1 MAKVPFS
8 KLNLKKIDKVQVVT
22 INGLEI
28 EVKQYLPV
36 AEKLELITNVLNNSA
51 DDNNFANPVKTY
63 VLSHLEIIY
72 AYTNLSF
79 TDKQKEDPAK
89 LYDILETNGIIDS
102 IILALPPSEYDN
114 LIEDIT
120 STIDAYYK
128 YKNSALGILEAATTD
143 YKNLDLE
150 ASDIQKKIADP
161 DNLTLLKDVITKLG

>member
-1 MAKVPFS
+1 MSRVPFS

-36 AEKLELITNVLNNSA
+36 AEKLELIANVLNNSA

-89 LYDILETNGIIDS
+89 LYDILDTNGIIDS
-102 IILALPPSEYDN
+102 IILAIPPSEYDN

>member
-1 MAKVPFS
+1 M
-8 KLNLKKIDKVQVVT
+8 
-22 INGLEI
+22 EI

-36 AEKLELITNVLNNSA
+36 AEKLELIANVLNNSA

-161 DNLTLLKDVITKLG
+161 DNLTLLKDVITKVG

>member
-8 KLNLKKIDKVQVVT
+8 KLNLKKNDEVQVVT

-36 AEKLELITNVLNNSA
+36 AEKLELIANVLNNSA

-89 LYDILETNGIIDS
+89 LYDILETNKIIDS
-102 IILALPPSEYDN
+102 VILAMPSHEYEN

-128 YKNSALGILEAATTD
+128 YKNSVLGILEAATTD

-150 ASDIQKKIADP
+150 ASNIQKKIADP
-161 DNLTLLKDVITKLG
+161 DNLMLLKDVITKLG

>member
-8 KLNLKKIDKVQVVT
+8 RLNLKKIDKVQVVT
-22 INGLEI
+22 INGLEV

-36 AEKLELITNVLNNSA
+36 AEKLELIANVLNNSA

-102 IILALPPSEYDN
+102 IILAMPPAEYDN

>member
-1 MAKVPFS
+1 MAKVTFS

-36 AEKLELITNVLNNSA
+36 AEKLELIANVLNNSA

-102 IILALPPSEYDN
+102 IILAMPPSEYDN

-161 DNLTLLKDVITKLG
+161 DNLTLLKDVITRLG

>member
-22 INGLEI
+22 INGLEV

-36 AEKLELITNVLNNSA
+36 AEKLELIANVLNNSA

-102 IILALPPSEYDN
+102 IILAIPPSEYDN

-161 DNLTLLKDVITKLG
+161 DNLTLLKDVITKLD

>member
-1 MAKVPFS
+1 MPKVPFS

-22 INGLEI
+22 INGLEV

-36 AEKLELITNVLNNSA
+36 AEKLELIANVLNNSA

-63 VLSHLEIIY
+63 VLSHLDIIY

-89 LYDILETNGIIDS
+89 LYDILDTNGIIDS
-102 IILALPPSEYDN
+102 IILAIPPSEYDN

-161 DNLTLLKDVITKLG
+161 DNLTLLKDVITKLD

>member
-1 MAKVPFS
+1 MSRVPFT
-8 KLNLKKIDKVQVVT
+8 KLNLEKIDKVQVVT
-22 INGLEI
+22 INGLEV

-36 AEKLELITNVLNNSA
+36 AEKLELIANVLNNSA

-102 IILALPPSEYDN
+102 IILAMPPSEYDN

-161 DNLTLLKDVITKLG
+161 DNLTLLKDVITKLD

>member
-1 MAKVPFS
+1 MSRVPFS

-36 AEKLELITNVLNNSA
+36 AEKLELIANVLNNSA

>member
-1 MAKVPFS
+1 MPKVPFS

-22 INGLEI
+22 INGLDV

-36 AEKLELITNVLNNSA
+36 AEKLELIANVLNNSA

-72 AYTNLSF
+72 AYTHLSF

-102 IILALPPSEYDN
+102 IILAMPPSEYDN

-161 DNLTLLKDVITKLG
+161 DNLTLLKDVITKLD

>member
-1 MAKVPFS
+1 MPKVPFS

-22 INGLEI
+22 INGLDV

-36 AEKLELITNVLNNSA
+36 AEKLELIANVLNNSA

-102 IILALPPSEYDN
+102 IILAMPPSEYDN

>member
-1 MAKVPFS
+1 MSRVPFS
-8 KLNLKKIDKVQVVT
+8 KLNLKKIDKVQIVT

-36 AEKLELITNVLNNSA
+36 AEKLELIANVLNNSA

>member
-1 MAKVPFS
+1 MAKMPFS
-8 KLNLKKIDKVQVVT
+8 KLGLKKVDEIQTIT
-22 INGLEI
+22 INGLEV

-36 AEKLELITNVLNNSA
+36 AEKLELIANVLNNSA

-89 LYDILETNGIIDS
+89 LYDILETNRVIDS
-102 IILALPPSEYDN
+102 IILAIPSSEYEN

-161 DNLTLLKDVITKLG
+161 DNLTLLKDVVTKLG